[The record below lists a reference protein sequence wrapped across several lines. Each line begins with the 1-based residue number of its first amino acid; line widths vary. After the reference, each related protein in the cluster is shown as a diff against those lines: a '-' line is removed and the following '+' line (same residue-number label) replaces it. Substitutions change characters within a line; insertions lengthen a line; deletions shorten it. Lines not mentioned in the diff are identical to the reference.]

1 MPKRG
6 SKVAKPKL
14 TQLAGHGDKASMA
27 TCAQHYLE
35 WLLIKNFSPRTVEN
49 RESYLAFFIAWCEE
63 RSLLYPQEVTK
74 PILERYQRHLFHMR
88 RADGRPLSFRAQH
101 ARLVPL
107 RGYFKWLT
115 RQNVLL
121 YNPAS
126 ELELPKLE
134 HRLPRHVLTLS
145 EAETVM
151 NLPDVRE
158 VMGLRDRAILETFY
172 STGMRRSELMNLAV
186 FDLDTERGTILIR
199 QGKGKKDRMVP
210 VGERAAAWIDK
221 YLYEARPHLV
231 AGLDEWALFLT
242 SMGESFL
249 PNRLTQ
255 LVRNYVKAAEL
266 GKSGSCHIFRHTA
279 ATLMLE
285 GGADIR
291 YIQALL
297 GHAELSTTQ
306 IYTQVSIRKLQQV
319 HRATHPGATLAR
331 PVAKPARED
340 ELRDPEAERVVL
352 FTLLA
357 AESESEDEGD
367 ERDERERDG
376 GVRKEES

>member
-6 SKVAKPKL
+6 SKIALPKL
-14 TQLAGHGDKASMA
+14 SQLAGAGDKNAMA
-27 TCAQHYLE
+27 TWAGRYLE
-35 WLLIKNFSPRTVEN
+35 WLLVKNYSPRTVEN
-49 RESYLAFFIAWCEE
+49 REVYLAFFILWCEQ
-63 RSLLYPQEVTK
+63 RSMLYPQEITK
-74 PILERYQRHLFHMR
+74 PILERYQRHLFHLR
-88 RADGRPLSFRAQH
+88 RPDGRALSFRAQH
-101 ARLVPL
+101 SRLVPV

-145 EAETVM
+145 EAEAVM

-158 VMGLRDRAILETFY
+158 VLGVRDRAILETLY

-186 FDLDTERGTILIR
+186 FDLDAERGTILIR

-210 VGERAAAWIDK
+210 VGERAAAWIEK
-221 YLYEARPHLV
+221 YLYEARPQLAV
-231 AGLDEWALFLT
+231 GADEGALFLT
-242 SMGESFL
+242 NTGEVFT
-249 PNRLTQ
+249 PNRLSQ
-255 LVRNYVKAAEL
+255 LVRNYIKHAEL
-266 GKSGSCHIFRHTA
+266 GKTGSCHIFRHTA

-291 YIQALL
+291 YIQAML

-306 IYTQVSIRKLQQV
+306 IYTQVSIRKLQAV
-319 HRATHPGATLAR
+319 HRATHPAATLER
-331 PVAKPARED
+331 KAKPEHEADAVD
-340 ELRDPEAERVVL
+340 ELAEREKL
-352 FTLLA
+352 LSLLA
-357 AESESEDEGD
+357 AEYEAEAAEQDDDG
-367 ERDERERDG
+367 ERD
-376 GVRKEES
+376 SP

>member
-27 TCAQHYLE
+27 TWAQRYLE
-35 WLLIKNFSPRTVEN
+35 WLLVKNFSLRTVEN
-49 RESYLAFFIAWCEE
+49 RESYLAFFISWCEH

-88 RADGRPLSFRAQH
+88 RPDGRPLSFRAQH
-101 ARLVPL
+101 SRLVPL

-145 EAETVM
+145 EAETIM

-172 STGMRRSELMNLAV
+172 STGMRRSELMNLAI
-186 FDLDTERGTILIR
+186 FDLDTERGTIMIR
-199 QGKGKKDRMVP
+199 QGKGKRDRMVP

-221 YLYEARPHLV
+221 YLYQARPQLV
-231 AGLDEWALFLT
+231 AGLDEGALFLT
-242 SMGESFL
+242 SVGESFL

-255 LVRNYVKAAEL
+255 LVRNYVKAAEIS
-266 GKSGSCHIFRHTA
+266 KSGSCHLFRHTA

-319 HRATHPGATLAR
+319 HRATHPGATLER
-331 PVAKPARED
+331 KVPKPAGKD
-340 ELRDPEAERVVL
+340 DPRDLEAERVAL
-352 FTLLA
+352 FSLLA
-357 AESESEDEGD
+357 AESEDESD
-367 ERDERERDG
+367 EQDNSKHSDRS
-376 GVRKEES
+376 EESP

>member
-1 MPKRG
+1 MP
-6 SKVAKPKL
+6 V
-14 TQLAGHGDKASMA
+14 
-27 TCAQHYLE
+27 
-35 WLLIKNFSPRTVEN
+35 
-49 RESYLAFFIAWCEE
+49 
-63 RSLLYPQEVTK
+63 
-74 PILERYQRHLFHMR
+74 
-88 RADGRPLSFRAQH
+88 
-101 ARLVPL
+101 

-145 EAETVM
+145 ETETIV
-151 NLPDVRE
+151 NLPDVRD
-158 VMGLRDRAILETFY
+158 VLGVRDRAILETFY
-172 STGMRRSELMNLAV
+172 STGMRRSELAHLAV

-221 YLYEARPHLV
+221 YLYEARPQLV
-231 AGLDEWALFLT
+231 AGADEGALFLT
-242 SMGESFL
+242 NTGEPFT

-266 GKSGSCHIFRHTA
+266 GKSGSCHLFRHTA

-319 HRATHPGATLAR
+319 HRATHPAATLERHA
-331 PVAKPARED
+331 PKCVHED
-340 ELRDPEAERVVL
+340 AARDPEAERVAL
-352 FTLLA
+352 FSLLA
-357 AESESEDEGD
+357 AESEDEGL
-367 ERDERERDG
+367 ERDEGEG
-376 GVRKEES
+376 

>member
-6 SKVAKPKL
+6 TKTASPKL
-14 TQLAGHGDKASMA
+14 TQLAGHGDRDSMA
-27 TCAQHYLE
+27 THAQRHLE
-35 WLLIKNFSPRTVEN
+35 WLLVKNYSPRTVEN
-49 RESYLAFFIAWCEE
+49 RESYLAFFISWCEQ
-63 RSLLYPQEVTK
+63 RSMLYPQEITK
-74 PILERYQRHLFHMR
+74 PILERYQRHLFHLR
-88 RADGRPLSFRAQH
+88 RPDGRALTFRAQH

-107 RGYFKWLT
+107 RGFFKWLT

-134 HRLPRHVLTLS
+134 HRLPRHVLTLH

-151 NLPDVRE
+151 NLPDVRD
-158 VMGLRDRAILETFY
+158 VMGLRDRAMLETFY

-221 YLYEARPHLV
+221 YLYEARPQLV
-231 AGLDEWALFLT
+231 AGLDEGALFLMST
-242 SMGESFL
+242 GEAFTA
-249 PNRLTQ
+249 NRLTQ
-255 LVRNYVKAAEL
+255 LVRNYVRAAEL
-266 GKSGSCHIFRHTA
+266 GKTGSCHLFRHTA

-291 YIQALL
+291 YIQAML

-306 IYTQVSIRKLQQV
+306 IYTQVSIRKLQEV
-319 HRATHPGATLAR
+319 HRATHPAATLER
-331 PVAKPARED
+331 RERKPDLED
-340 ELRDPEAERVVL
+340 EALDMDAERVKL
-352 FTLLA
+352 FSALA
-357 AESESEDEGD
+357 AEADDEGAELD
-367 ERDERERDG
+367 VGEQDDKAEHE
-376 GVRKEES
+376 

>member
-14 TQLAGHGDKASMA
+14 TQLAGHGDRASMA
-27 TCAQHYLE
+27 TWAARYLE
-35 WLLIKNFSPRTVEN
+35 WLLVKNFSPRTVEN

-63 RSLLYPQEVTK
+63 RSLLHPQEVTK

-88 RADGRPLSFRAQH
+88 RADGRALTFRAQH
-101 ARLVPL
+101 SRLVPL

-158 VMGLRDRAILETFY
+158 VLGVRDRALLETFY
-172 STGMRRSELMNLAV
+172 STGMRRSELMNLAI

-221 YLYEARPHLV
+221 YLYEARPQLLV
-231 AGLDEWALFLT
+231 GPDEGALFLT
-242 SMGESFL
+242 STGEAFTA
-249 PNRLTQ
+249 NRLTQ

-266 GKSGSCHIFRHTA
+266 GKSGSCHLFRHTA

-297 GHAELSTTQ
+297 GHAELTTTQ
-306 IYTQVSIRKLQQV
+306 IYTQVSIRKLQEV
-319 HRATHPGATLAR
+319 HRSTHPGAALAR
-331 PVAKPARED
+331 PLKPVGND
-340 ELRDPEAERVVL
+340 EACDPAAEREAL
-352 FTLLA
+352 FSLLA
-357 AESESEDEGD
+357 AEFED
-367 ERDERERDG
+367 ERDEHADG
-376 GVRKEES
+376 NEIEGT

>member
-1 MPKRG
+1 M
-6 SKVAKPKL
+6 
-14 TQLAGHGDKASMA
+14 
-27 TCAQHYLE
+27 
-35 WLLIKNFSPRTVEN
+35 
-49 RESYLAFFIAWCEE
+49 
-63 RSLLYPQEVTK
+63 LYPQEITK

-88 RADGRPLSFRAQH
+88 RPDGRALSFRAQH
-101 ARLVPL
+101 SRLVPV

-145 EAETVM
+145 EAEAVM

-158 VMGLRDRAILETFY
+158 VLGVRDRAVLETFY
-172 STGMRRSELMNLAV
+172 STGMRRSELVHLAV

-210 VGERAAAWIDK
+210 VGERAAAWIEK
-221 YLYEARPHLV
+221 YLHESRPQLV
-231 AGLDEWALFLT
+231 VGADEGALFLT
-242 SMGESFL
+242 NTGESFT
-249 PNRLTQ
+249 PNRLSQ
-255 LVRNYVKAAEL
+255 LVRNYVKEANL
-266 GKSGSCHIFRHTA
+266 GKTGSCHIFRHTA

-291 YIQALL
+291 YIQAML

-319 HRATHPGATLAR
+319 HRATHPGATLQRRAS
-331 PVAKPARED
+331 KPASEEVLD
-340 ELRDPEAERVVL
+340 EEAARIAL
-352 FTLLA
+352 FSLLA
-357 AESESEDEGD
+357 AEAEAEHD
-367 ERDERERDG
+367 ERDDSETN
-376 GVRKEES
+376 ES

>member
-27 TCAQHYLE
+27 TWAARYLE
-35 WLLIKNFSPRTVEN
+35 WLLVKNFSPRTVEN
-49 RESYLAFFIAWCEE
+49 RESYLAFFISWCEQ

-74 PILERYQRHLFHMR
+74 PILERYQRHLFHLR
-88 RADGRPLSFRAQH
+88 RADGRALTFRAQH
-101 ARLVPL
+101 SRLVPL

-210 VGERAAAWIDK
+210 VGER
-221 YLYEARPHLV
+221 
-231 AGLDEWALFLT
+231 DEGALFLT

-266 GKSGSCHIFRHTA
+266 GKSGSCHLFRHTA

-291 YIQALL
+291 YIQAML

-319 HRATHPGATLAR
+319 HRATHPAATLERRA
-331 PVAKPARED
+331 AKPAGKD
-340 ELRDPEAERVVL
+340 DARDPEAERVAL
-352 FTLLA
+352 FSLLA
-357 AESESEDEGD
+357 AESEDESD
-367 ERDERERDG
+367 EHGEGEREDSQRD
-376 GVRKEES
+376 

>member
-6 SKVAKPKL
+6 SKVAQSKL
-14 TQLAGHGDKASMA
+14 TQLAGHGDRASMVTWA
-27 TCAQHYLE
+27 TRYLE
-35 WLLIKNFSPRTVEN
+35 WLSVKNFSPRTVDN
-49 RESYLAFFIAWCEE
+49 RERYLAFFIGWCEQ
-63 RSLLYPQEVTK
+63 RSLLCPQEVTK
-74 PILERYQRHLFHMR
+74 PILERYQRHLFHLR
-88 RADGRPLSFRAQH
+88 REDGRPLTFRAQH
-101 ARLVPL
+101 SRLVPL
-107 RGYFKWLT
+107 RSYFKWLT

-158 VMGLRDRAILETFY
+158 VLGVRDRALLETFY
-172 STGMRRSELMNLAV
+172 STGMRRSELMNLAI

-221 YLYEARPHLV
+221 YLYEARPQLLV
-231 AGLDEWALFLT
+231 GPDEGALFLT
-242 SMGESFL
+242 STGEAFTA
-249 PNRLTQ
+249 NRLTQ

-266 GKSGSCHIFRHTA
+266 GKTGSCHLFRHTA

-319 HRATHPGATLAR
+319 HRATHPGATLERLA
-331 PVAKPARED
+331 PKSAGKD
-340 ELRDPEAERVVL
+340 EARDPEAERVAL
-352 FTLLA
+352 FSLLA
-357 AESESEDEGD
+357 AESEGD
-367 ERDERERDG
+367 EHDDG
-376 GVRKEES
+376 PDTARP